1 MKILE
6 CDRGG
11 IFDLGFVDCNFVHED
26 TLKKNPKRQRITWY
40 NR

>member
-26 TLKKNPKRQRITWY
+26 TLKKTQRD
-40 NR
+40 RG